1 LHEHLV
7 NNGYTSE
14 EDFAA
19 PKSGLAAPPNPGT
32 LEAQL
37 LAMEQGAAAAAP
49 RPHQR
54 LLRSSSAAEMR
65 RLLATTVWPDSS
77 NRWPL
82 KVVLTWIS
90 KSYQTDKN

>member
-1 LHEHLV
+1 M

-19 PKSGLAAPPNPGT
+19 PKSGLAPPPNPGT

-37 LAMEQGAAAAAP
+37 LAMEQGAAAAAVP
-49 RPHQR
+49 QTHHQR

-77 NRWPL
+77 NRWAL
-82 KVVLTWIS
+82 KVVPT
-90 KSYQTDKN
+90 

>member
-1 LHEHLV
+1 V

-19 PKSGLAAPPNPGT
+19 PKSGLAPPNPGT

-37 LAMEQGAAAAAP
+37 LAMEQGAAAAVVP
-49 RPHQR
+49 QPHQR

-77 NRWPL
+77 NRWAL
-82 KVVLTWIS
+82 KVVPTCFPEI
-90 KSYQTDKN
+90 

>member
-1 LHEHLV
+1 M

-19 PKSGLAAPPNPGT
+19 PKSGLAPPPNPGT

-37 LAMEQGAAAAAP
+37 LAMEQGAAAVPQP
-49 RPHQR
+49 RQR

-77 NRWPL
+77 NRWAL
-82 KVVLTWIS
+82 KVVPTCFLS
-90 KSYQTDKN
+90 SGDVF